1 MKMKLRFF
9 VSFFLLAFVHM
20 GYSQLSDLHYLPP
33 LKQGGNNQAIQ
44 QQAVYLSTPE
54 TTAFTVNAYLG
65 TSNTPLTTFSL
76 SKTTPVTYNLA
87 NGDNNITLVVNDST
101 GVVLK
106 GCGLRFEAPSGDE
119 FYVNYRGISGSQ
131 AASLTSKGRAA
142 MGTKFKW
149 GGVPNLGTH
158 ISKSN
163 TLGIMATEN
172 NTTVTLSGY
181 DTDCVFRL
189 GSNQAGITD
198 DSYQII
204 LNENESFVFEAY
216 MGNTFSTAQSQGW
229 IGASIVA
236 DKNIVISNGSL
247 NYGRQANSSN
257 RDAGIDQPVPENK
270 LGKEYVFVRGNG
282 GTGGETEFPII
293 IGTQTGTEIYV
304 NGSTTPIAT
313 INNGDYFEIPSSYYS
328 SNSVGANMYVTTSK
342 DAYAYQCMAGSS
354 AIYTQGL
361 NFVAPVNCLLP
372 DVMDNIPDITDVA
385 GFTLSGGVTII
396 ASTSTP
402 DANIQVTDDS
412 GSVTL
417 PTASTVAGTSL
428 WKTFYIPNLTGDVSV
443 QSTGPIA
450 VGFIG
455 FNGARG
461 IAGYFSGF
469 DTVPEV
475 DLQVT
480 GGGCLPTAQVEVVDP
495 NFDDYQWFENG
506 SLIAGANSATYTP
519 TDAGDYYV
527 RVTKGGCTYDSQPL
541 TAYYCDPDI
550 VLKKDADLNTVNDGD
565 TVTFT
570 ITVETLGIDP
580 VSNLVLTDV
589 LPAGLELISSSI
601 SKGSFTYP
609 DWNVGSMDPG
619 DLETLT
625 LVTKASLDNI
635 YISTVDY
642 TNTVTN
648 SQDQID
654 SNTTTDDPSET
665 ITVNKITPT
674 TVITNRRI
682 TYRVNR
688 N

>member
-1 MKMKLRFF
+1 MKCITKKLRFF
-9 VSFFLLAFVHM
+9 VSFFLLVFVQM
-20 GYSQLSDLHYLPP
+20 GYAQLSDLHYLPP
-33 LKQGGNNQAIQ
+33 LKQGGNNQAVQ
-44 QQAVYLSTPE
+44 QQYIYLSTPE
-54 TTAFTVNAYLG
+54 TATFTVNVYRG
-65 TSNTPLTTFSL
+65 TSTAVYTSVSL
-76 SKTTPVTYNLA
+76 SKTTPQEIVLP
-87 NGDNNITLVVNDST
+87 NGDNGITMVVNNST
-101 GVVLK
+101 GIVLTDA
-106 GCGLRFEAPSGDE
+106 GLRLEAPGGE
-119 FYVNYRGISGSQ
+119 KFYVNYRGRSNSQ
-131 AASLTSKGRAA
+131 ATSLTSKGRQA
-142 MGTKFKW
+142 MGTHFKW
-149 GGVPNLGTH
+149 GGIPNRATTNSLT
-158 ISKSN
+158 N
-163 TLGIMATEN
+163 TLGIMATEDG
-172 NTTVTLSGY
+172 TTVTLSGY
-181 DTDCVFRL
+181 NTGCEFRL
-189 GSNQAGITD
+189 GNDRDGITD
-198 DSYQII
+198 DFYTVH
-204 LNENESFVFEAY
+204 LDANESFVFEAY
-216 MGNTFSTAQSQGW
+216 TAETTANIDGW
-229 IGASIVA
+229 IGADVVS
-236 DKNIVISNGSL
+236 NNPIVISNGGL
-247 NYGRQANSSN
+247 NIGVRVGNAS
-257 RDAGIDQPVPENK
+257 RDAAIDQPVPQDK
-270 LGKEYVFVRGNG
+270 IGKEYVFIRGNG
-282 GTGGETEFPII
+282 TSETEKPII
-293 IGTQTGTEIYV
+293 IGTQNNTNIYV

-313 INNGDYFEIPSSYYS
+313 INDGDYFEIPESNYSVSSA
-328 SNSVGANMYVTTSK
+328 GGNMYVITSK
-342 DAYAYQCMAGSS
+342 DAYAYQLMAGGSS
-354 AIYTQGL
+354 IVTVGL
-361 NFVAPVNCLLP
+361 NFIAPVNCLLP
-372 DVMDNIPDITDVA
+372 DTVDNITHIEDAA
-385 GFTLSGGVTII
+385 GINMTGGLTLI
-396 ASTSTP
+396 ASSSTP
-402 DANIQVTDDS
+402 DANIQVTDGT

-443 QSTGPIA
+443 ASTGPIA
-450 VGFIG
+450 VGFFG
-455 FNGARG
+455 FSGARG

-589 LPAGLELISSSI
+589 LPTGLELISSSI

-635 YISTVDY
+635 YISTMDY

-665 ITVNKITPT
+665 VTVNKITPT

>member
-1 MKMKLRFF
+1 
-9 VSFFLLAFVHM
+9 M
-20 GYSQLSDLHYLPP
+20 GYAQLSDLHYLPP
-33 LKQGGNNQAIQ
+33 LKQGGNNQAVQ
-44 QQAVYLSTPE
+44 QQYIYLSTPE
-54 TTAFTVNAYLG
+54 TATFTVNVYRG
-65 TSNTPLTTFSL
+65 TSTAVYTSVSL
-76 SKTTPVTYNLA
+76 SKTTPQEIVLP
-87 NGDNNITLVVNDST
+87 NGDNGITMVVNNST
-101 GVVLK
+101 GIVLTDA
-106 GCGLRFEAPSGDE
+106 GLRLEAPGGE
-119 FYVNYRGISGSQ
+119 KFYVNYRGRSNSQ
-131 AASLTSKGRAA
+131 ATSLTSKGRQA
-142 MGTKFKW
+142 MGTHFKW
-149 GGVPNLGTH
+149 GGIPNRATTNSLT
-158 ISKSN
+158 N
-163 TLGIMATEN
+163 TLGIMATEDG
-172 NTTVTLSGY
+172 TTVTLSGY
-181 DTDCVFRL
+181 NTGCEFRL
-189 GSNQAGITD
+189 GNDRDGITD
-198 DSYQII
+198 DFYTVH
-204 LNENESFVFEAY
+204 LDANESFVFEAY
-216 MGNTFSTAQSQGW
+216 TAETTANIDGW
-229 IGASIVA
+229 IGADVVS
-236 DKNIVISNGSL
+236 NNPIVISNGGL
-247 NYGRQANSSN
+247 NIGVRVGNAS
-257 RDAGIDQPVPENK
+257 RDAAIDQPVPQDK
-270 LGKEYVFVRGNG
+270 IGKEYVFIRGNG
-282 GTGGETEFPII
+282 TSETEKPII
-293 IGTQTGTEIYV
+293 IGTQNNTNIYV

-313 INNGDYFEIPSSYYS
+313 INDGDYFEIPESNYSVSSA
-328 SNSVGANMYVTTSK
+328 GGNMYVTTSK
-342 DAYAYQCMAGSS
+342 DAYAYQLMAGGSS
-354 AIYTQGL
+354 IVTVGL
-361 NFVAPVNCLLP
+361 NFIAPVNCLLP
-372 DVMDNIPDITDVA
+372 DTVDNITHIEDAA
-385 GFTLSGGVTII
+385 GINMTGGLTLI
-396 ASTSTP
+396 ASSSTP
-402 DANIQVTDDS
+402 DANIQVTDGT

-665 ITVNKITPT
+665 VTVNKITPT

>member
-1 MKMKLRFF
+1 MKYLYLIFSFF
-9 VSFFLLAFVHM
+9 VLSTSIVQA
-20 GYSQLSDLHYLPP
+20 QLSDLHYLPP
-33 LKQGGNNQAIQ
+33 LKQGSNNQAIQ
-44 QQAVYLSTPE
+44 QQAFYLSTPE

-65 TSNTPLTTFSL
+65 TSATPITTFSL
-76 SKTTPVTYNLA
+76 SKTSPAVYNPG
-87 NGDNNITLVVNDST
+87 NSDNNISLVSNANT
-101 GVVLK
+101 GIVLSNS
-106 GCGLRFEAPSGDE
+106 GLRFEAPNGEE

-142 MGTKFKW
+142 MGTRFKW

-158 ISKSN
+158 VSKSN
-163 TLGIMATEN
+163 TVGIMATEN
-172 NTTVTLSGY
+172 NTVITLSGY
-181 DTDCVFRL
+181 DPDCVFRL
-189 GSNQAGITD
+189 GNNASGITA
-198 DSYQII
+198 DSYQIT
-204 LNENESFVFEAY
+204 LNANQSFVFEAY
-216 MGNTFSTAQSQGW
+216 MGNTFSIAQSQGW

-247 NYGRQANSSN
+247 NYGRQENSSN

-282 GTGGETEFPII
+282 GTNGATEFPII
-293 IGTQTGTEIYV
+293 IATQNNTEIYV
-304 NGSTTPIAT
+304 NGSTTALAT
-313 INNGDYFEIPSSYYS
+313 LNNGDYFEIPSTYYS
-328 SNSVGANMYVTTSK
+328 SNSIGANMFVSTSK
-342 DAYAYQCMAGSS
+342 DAYAYQCLAGSS
-354 AIYTQGL
+354 AVYTQGL

-372 DVMDNIPDITDVA
+372 DVMDNIPDITNVA
-385 GFTLSGGVTII
+385 GTTLSGGVTII

-402 DANIQVTDDS
+402 DANIIVTDGS
-412 GSVTL
+412 GTVAL
-417 PTASTVAGTSL
+417 PAPSSVAGTTL
-428 WKTFYIPNLTGDVSV
+428 WKTYYVPGLTGDVSV
-443 QSTGPIA
+443 ESTGPIA

-480 GGGCLPTAQVEVVDP
+480 GGGCLPTAEVEVVDP
-495 NFDDYQWFENG
+495 NFDDYQWYENG

-519 TDAGDYYV
+519 SSAGDYYV

-550 VLKKDADLNTVNDGD
+550 VLNKDADQNVVYDGD

-570 ITVETLGIDP
+570 ITVETLGIDS
-580 VSNLVLTDV
+580 VTNLVLTDV
-589 LPAGLELISSSI
+589 LPSGLELISSSV

-609 DWNVGSMDPG
+609 NWNVGSMDSG

-625 LVTKASLDNI
+625 LVTKAGLENV
-635 YISTVDY
+635 YVSTVDY
-642 TNTVTN
+642 TNTVSN
-648 SQDQID
+648 SQDQTD
-654 SNTTTDDPSET
+654 SNTTTDDPSAT
-665 ITVNKITPT
+665 VTVNKTVPT
-674 TVITNRRI
+674 TVITNRKI

>member
-1 MKMKLRFF
+1 
-9 VSFFLLAFVHM
+9 M
-20 GYSQLSDLHYLPP
+20 GYAQLSDLHYLPP
-33 LKQGGNNQAIQ
+33 LKQGGNNQAVQ
-44 QQAVYLSTPE
+44 QQYIYLSTPE
-54 TTAFTVNAYLG
+54 TATFTVNVYRG
-65 TSNTPLTTFSL
+65 TSTAVYTSVSL
-76 SKTTPVTYNLA
+76 SKTTPQEIVLP
-87 NGDNNITLVVNDST
+87 NGDNGITMVVNNST
-101 GVVLK
+101 GIVLTDA
-106 GCGLRFEAPSGDE
+106 GLRLEAPGGE
-119 FYVNYRGISGSQ
+119 KFYVNYRGRSNSQ
-131 AASLTSKGRAA
+131 ATSLTSKGRQA
-142 MGTKFKW
+142 MGTHFKW
-149 GGVPNLGTH
+149 GGIPNRATTNSLT
-158 ISKSN
+158 N
-163 TLGIMATEN
+163 TLGIMATEDG
-172 NTTVTLSGY
+172 TTVTLSGY
-181 DTDCVFRL
+181 NTGCEFRL
-189 GSNQAGITD
+189 GNDRDGITD
-198 DSYQII
+198 DFYTVH
-204 LNENESFVFEAY
+204 LDANESFVFEAY
-216 MGNTFSTAQSQGW
+216 TAETTANIDGW
-229 IGASIVA
+229 IGADVVS
-236 DKNIVISNGSL
+236 NNPIVISNGGL
-247 NYGRQANSSN
+247 NIGVRVGNAS
-257 RDAGIDQPVPENK
+257 RDAAIDQPVPQDK
-270 LGKEYVFVRGNG
+270 IGKEYVFIRGNG
-282 GTGGETEFPII
+282 TSETEKPII
-293 IGTQTGTEIYV
+293 IGTQNNTNIYV

-313 INNGDYFEIPSSYYS
+313 INDGDYFEIPESNYSVSSA
-328 SNSVGANMYVTTSK
+328 GGNMYVITSK
-342 DAYAYQCMAGSS
+342 DAYAYQLMAGGSS
-354 AIYTQGL
+354 IVTVGL
-361 NFVAPVNCLLP
+361 NFIAPVNCLLP
-372 DVMDNIPDITDVA
+372 DTVDNITHIEDAA
-385 GFTLSGGVTII
+385 GINMTGGLTLI
-396 ASTSTP
+396 ASSSTP
-402 DANIQVTDDS
+402 DANIQVTDGT

-443 QSTGPIA
+443 ASTGPIA
-450 VGFIG
+450 VGFFG
-455 FNGARG
+455 FSGARG

-589 LPAGLELISSSI
+589 LPTGLELISSSI

-635 YISTVDY
+635 YISTMDY

-665 ITVNKITPT
+665 VTVNKITPT

>member
-1 MKMKLRFF
+1 MKLKFLVPLFLFAFF
-9 VSFFLLAFVHM
+9 HA
-20 GYSQLSDLHYLPP
+20 GYAQLSDLHYLPP
-33 LKQGGNNQAIQ
+33 LKQGANNQAIQ
-44 QQAVYLSTPE
+44 QQAIYLSTPE
-54 TTAFTVNAYLG
+54 VTAFTVNAYLG
-65 TSNTPLTTFSL
+65 TSTTPITTFSL
-76 SKTTPVTYNLA
+76 SKTTPVKYNLA
-87 NGDNNITLVVNDST
+87 NGDNNITLVKNDST

-106 GCGLRFEAPSGDE
+106 RGGLRFEAPSGKE

-142 MGTKFKW
+142 MGTRFKW
-149 GGVPNLGTH
+149 GGVPNLGKH

-163 TLGIMATEN
+163 TVGIMATEDG
-172 NTTVTLSGY
+172 TTVTLSGY
-181 DTDCVFRL
+181 DPDCVFRL
-189 GSNQAGITD
+189 GNDAAGITD
-198 DSYQII
+198 DSYQIT
-204 LNENESFVFEAY
+204 LDANESFVFEAY
-216 MGNTFSTAQSQGW
+216 LGNTFSIAQSQGW
-229 IGASIVA
+229 IGASIVSN
-236 DKNIVISNGSL
+236 KNIVISNGSL

-257 RDAGIDQPVPENK
+257 RDAGIDQPVPENR

-282 GTGGETEFPII
+282 GTTGPTEFPII
-293 IGTQTGTEIYV
+293 IGTQNNTEIYV
-304 NGSTTPIAT
+304 NGSTTAIAT
-313 INNGDYFEIPSSYYS
+313 INNGDFFEIPSSYYS

-342 DAYAYQCMAGSS
+342 DAYAYQCLAGSN
-354 AIYTQGL
+354 AVYTQGL

-372 DVMDNIPDITDVA
+372 DTMDNIPNITDVA
-385 GFTLSGGVTII
+385 GSNLSGGVTII

-402 DANIQVTDDS
+402 DSNIQVTDDTGVVPLTS
-412 GSVTL
+412 PS
-417 PTASTVAGTSL
+417 SVAGTSL
-428 WKTFYIPNLTGDVSV
+428 WKTYYIPGLTGNVSV
-443 QSTGPIA
+443 ESTGPIA
-450 VGFIG
+450 VGFFG
-455 FNGARG
+455 YNGARG

-469 DTVPEV
+469 DTVPVV

-480 GGGCLPTAQVEVVDP
+480 GGGCLPNAQVEVVDP

-519 TDAGDYYV
+519 TSAGDYYV

-550 VLKKDADLNTVNDGD
+550 VLNKDADQNTVNDGD

-580 VSNLVLTDV
+580 VSNLVLTDL

-625 LVTKASLDNI
+625 LVTKASLNNI
-635 YISTVDY
+635 HIPTVDY

-648 SQDQID
+648 SQDQTD
-654 SNTTTDDPSET
+654 SNTTADDPSET
-665 ITVNKITPT
+665 VTVNKITTT

-682 TYRVNR
+682 THRVNR